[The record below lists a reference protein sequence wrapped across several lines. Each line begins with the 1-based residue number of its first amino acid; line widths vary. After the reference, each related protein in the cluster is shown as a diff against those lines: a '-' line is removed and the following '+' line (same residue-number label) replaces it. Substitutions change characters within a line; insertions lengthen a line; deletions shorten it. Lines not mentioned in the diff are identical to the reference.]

1 MSQVWK
7 TIETDFLT
15 AMKAKDAEKLS
26 VLRMVKAAVT
36 NYKIDKKKE
45 DLSDEEIFEILQ
57 KQVKQRRESIE
68 SFEKAGRT
76 ELVEKEKREASLL
89 TAYLPKQFSAQEITA
104 FATQVIAKTGAKSK
118 ADTGRVMKELMP
130 LVKGK
135 ADGKAVNEVLSKLL
149 L

>member
-1 MSQVWK
+1 MSPVWK
-7 TIETDFLT
+7 TIESDFLT
-15 AMKAKDAEKLS
+15 AMKARDAEKLS
-26 VLRMVKAAVT
+26 VLRMLKAAVT
-36 NYKIDKKKE
+36 HYKIDKKKE

-76 ELVEKEKREASLL
+76 ELAEKEKREASLL
-89 TAYLPKQFSAQEITA
+89 TAYLPKQLSAQEITA
-104 FATQVIAKTGAKSK
+104 NASEVIAKVGAKSK

-135 ADGKAVNEVLSKLL
+135 ADGKAVNEILSKLL
-149 L
+149 P